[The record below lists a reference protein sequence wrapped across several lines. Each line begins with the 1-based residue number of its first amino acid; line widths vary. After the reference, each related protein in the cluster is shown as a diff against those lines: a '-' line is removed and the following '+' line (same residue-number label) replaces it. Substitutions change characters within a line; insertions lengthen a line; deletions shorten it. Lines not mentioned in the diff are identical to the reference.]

1 MSEQK
6 KNKCPNCGTE
16 SDTDFC
22 AKCGKKFYVP
32 MDEEKQRKIRFIGGV
47 IAFAVLIV
55 ILMVRAM
62 TK

>member
-1 MSEQK
+1 MNENPK

-22 AKCGKKFYVP
+22 AKCGKRFYVP
-32 MDEEKQRKIRFIGGV
+32 MDEEKQRKIRWIIGV
-47 IAFAVLIV
+47 IAVAVFLV
-55 ILMVRAM
+55 ILAI